1 MIKILREEE
10 LKITIVK
17 AYDVEFLI
25 QRNGKKWDVYVL
37 TDNGNFD
44 GEYVKIR
51 ETRTKKEA
59 VERIKNQTI

>member
-1 MIKILREEE
+1 MMKVLEE

-25 QRNGKKWDVYVL
+25 QKNGKKWDVYVL
-37 TDNGNFD
+37 DENGNFD

>member
-1 MIKILREEE
+1 MKVLEE

-25 QRNGKKWDVYVL
+25 QKNGKKWDVYVL
-37 TDNGNFD
+37 DENGNFD